1 MSEIKTHYR
10 TCNICEAMC
19 GLEIKHQDQQI
30 ISIKG
35 DKQDPFSHAHM
46 CPKAQA
52 LQDFYEDEDRIKTPL
67 KRTANGWQEISWL
80 EAYTEIGDKVRTI
93 QGQHG
98 KNALAVYL
106 GNPNAHNLGNDMFL
120 KPF

>member
-35 DKQDPFSHAHM
+35 DKQDPFSHGHM

-67 KRTANGWQEISWL
+67 KRTANGWQEISWQ
-80 EAYTEIGDKVRTI
+80 EVI
-93 QGQHG
+93 
-98 KNALAVYL
+98 
-106 GNPNAHNLGNDMFL
+106 
-120 KPF
+120 